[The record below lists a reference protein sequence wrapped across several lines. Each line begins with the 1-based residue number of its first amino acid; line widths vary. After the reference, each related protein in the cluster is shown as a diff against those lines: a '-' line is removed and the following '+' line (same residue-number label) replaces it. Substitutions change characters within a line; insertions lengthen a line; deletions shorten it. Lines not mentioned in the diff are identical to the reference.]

1 MRSGSPVLEASAPW
15 ASGPLRIRVVCLLPN
30 VHFAPW
36 ILCMRSHHARNRH
49 LVRPF
54 YAFSVI
60 RPVPLTFANPYIY
73 LCLQLFHGNQ
83 VANLVDHTSNLGSIN
98 KQDRPV
104 HFQEPHPTK
113 DLSLFFRPSYVAP
126 NQCYFQFRSHET
138 YLFKILPTFQEDL
151 PTKFGNQSWFLKS
164 GKTFNSSFHKVMG
177 IM

>member
-1 MRSGSPVLEASAPW
+1 MGSGSPVLGASAPW
-15 ASGPLRIRVVCLLPN
+15 ASGPPRIRAVYLLPN

-36 ILCMRSHHARNRH
+36 ILCMQFRHARNRH

-60 RPVPLTFANPYIY
+60 RPAPLMFANPYIY

-83 VANLVDHTSNLGSIN
+83 VANLADHTSNLGSID

-104 HFQEPHPTK
+104 HFQEPHPTE

-126 NQCYFQFRSHET
+126 NQCDFQFTSHEI
-138 YLFKILPTFQEDL
+138 YPFKKITDFLRTPAHEVW
-151 PTKFGNQSWFLKS
+151 QSELVPS
-164 GKTFNSSFHKVMG
+164 AG
-177 IM
+177 